1 MAANDL
7 LSLLMG
13 GSSAAAPPAQ
23 DSTPLNK
30 ASPGSPQAA
39 QDPLATLFD
48 AVRKEQSPLPPNAGV
63 QPVSPSGGNAASL
76 LSLFQQ
82 PSPLSVHTD
91 APQQASSPTP
101 ASTSASP
108 APLASGKAPPFTFL
122 SPFDMLEAMTSKSRT
137 PSNVDQVTTDPAS
150 KEVDLEELVA
160 SVEPEQL
167 KEEAE
172 PQEGHMQEP
181 EQTIELDVDARPEA
195 QIQQIPISRFS
206 SEYKYSQ
213 GRRIACNGLISYSTR
228 AGRIRVIDSASGAR
242 LIRKLHTGLVVD
254 MAISSEVNGMRRLA
268 SCSPGRLSIWQVP
281 AAFSSDDAL
290 NEVILDISSS
300 PVSFRSVEF
309 SPTDPDLLVAISDEG
324 ELYMLKGKRGVYEGS
339 AIMPVLGQA
348 TPSVVSCLERRTA
361 AQADLPIGCFRS
373 FARWAAHRNG
383 QRWHAYRLFLG
394 WRHP

>member
-23 DSTPLNK
+23 DSTPDNK
-30 ASPGSPQAA
+30 ASVGSPQAA
-39 QDPLATLFD
+39 QDPLAMLFD
-48 AVRKEQSPLPPNAGV
+48 AVRKEQSPPPSNAGV

-82 PSPLSVHTD
+82 HSPLPVHQRSTQK
-91 APQQASSPTP
+91 PSSPLP
-101 ASTSASP
+101 VSSPASP
-108 APLASGKAPPFTFL
+108 APPASGKAPPFTFL
-122 SPFDMLEAMTSKSRT
+122 SPFDMLEAMTSKIRT
-137 PSNVDQVTTDPAS
+137 PSSVDQVTTDSAS
-150 KEVDLEELVA
+150 KEADLGELVA
-160 SVEPEQL
+160 SAEPDQV
-167 KEEAE
+167 KREAE
-172 PQEGHMQEP
+172 PQEGHIQEP

-228 AGRIRVIDSASGAR
+228 AGRIRIIDSASGAR

-281 AAFSSDDAL
+281 AAFSSDDAS

-300 PVSFRSVEF
+300 PVSFKHVEF
-309 SPTDPDLLVAISDEG
+309 SPTNPDLLLALDDEG
-324 ELYMLKGKRGVYEGS
+324 SVYMLKGKKGVYEGS
-339 AIMPVLGQA
+339 AALSIIGSSSMPGVVSQVGQA
-348 TPSVVSCLERRTA
+348 RNRK
-361 AQADLPIGCFRS
+361 ADLQIGCHRICCRRNAFR
-373 FARWAAHRNG
+373 HG
-383 QRWHAYRLFLG
+383 QR
-394 WRHP
+394 